1 MIVTIDGPAGTGKTT
16 IARLLAE
23 KLQFRYFDTGAL
35 YRAVT
40 YQMGQEGIELQNE
53 DQLKT
58 LLEQFQ
64 FDIRDVGKER
74 RYFIQGNDITDFI
87 RTPQI
92 NQKVSEVA
100 SHSTVRKALIGVQ
113 REFGKGKNV
122 VFEGRDMGTVV
133 FPLAEVK
140 IFLTARPAVRAERRY
155 LEFQKKEVA
164 GTQAEVMQELLER
177 DHVDSTREIS
187 PLKQAEDAHIIDT
200 SDLNI
205 DAVINLIVTIVKS
218 PQTASRPK
226 TTEL

>member
-23 KLQFRYFDTGAL
+23 KLAFRYFDTGAL

-40 YQMGQEGIELQNE
+40 YRMSQERIGLQ
-53 DQLKT
+53 DQEKLAA

-64 FDIRDVGKER
+64 FDIQDVGTER
-74 RYFIQGNDITDFI
+74 RYFSKGEDITECI
-87 RTPQI
+87 RTPEI

-100 SHSTVRKALIGVQ
+100 SHSTVRGALIGVQ
-113 REFGKGKNV
+113 REFGKAKNV

-155 LEFQKKEVA
+155 LEFQKKKTP
-164 GTQAEVMQELLER
+164 GTQDEVMHELLER

-200 SDLNI
+200 SDLSI
-205 DAVINLIVTIVKS
+205 EAVIDQIIMIVKLTQ
-218 PQTASRPK
+218 PAKRQK
-226 TTEL
+226 TTDL